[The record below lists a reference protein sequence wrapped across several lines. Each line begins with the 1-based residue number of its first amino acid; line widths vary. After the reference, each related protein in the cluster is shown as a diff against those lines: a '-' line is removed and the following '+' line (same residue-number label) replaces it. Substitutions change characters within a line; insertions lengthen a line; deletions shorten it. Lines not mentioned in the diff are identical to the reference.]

1 MSKKFLWLGILCFGL
16 TVKSAPR
23 TLAHGVEA
31 SFQSVEAIS
40 IVAHFDSGTPF
51 SNGQVVVYAPNDP
64 QNPYLQGVTDENGK
78 FVFEVDKAITGS
90 WAVRVRGAGHGTI
103 INIPIEATTA
113 TTATTDN
120 IQEIEATIN
129 NNNETSDNS
138 ASENNSQNS
147 TMSIV
152 SSPNPSQKILMAV
165 SGVWGFVG
173 TALFFSRKN

>member
-40 IVAHFDSGTPF
+40 IVAHFDSGKPF

-78 FVFEVDKAITGS
+78 FVFQPDRTITGS
-90 WAVRVRGAGHGTI
+90 WTVRVRGAGHGTI
-103 INIPIEATTA
+103 INIPIEA